1 MRGKNV
7 DWLEQPRIYEI
18 NTWLWLQAL
27 SNIYKHEITLNSIP
41 PEVFGQ
47 ELKFFDVIW
56 LMGVWERSPRSR
68 EIALNH
74 TGLQQEY
81 HKALSD
87 FKTEDVVGSPYSI
100 FDYHVD
106 PHLGGED
113 GLKNFR
119 KQLTERNMHLILDYV
134 PNHVAVDHSWIL
146 EKPDIFIKG
155 NINDY
160 RAHPIE
166 FFSTNDH
173 IYAHGKDP
181 NFFPPWTD
189 TVQIN
194 AFSSVARKKAINI
207 LLNIAEQCDGV
218 RCDMAMLMIN
228 HVFSRTWGE
237 RAGPRPEKGFW
248 REVIPEILKKFP
260 DFLFIAEVYWNMEW
274 ELQQQGFNFCYDK
287 RLYDRML
294 HERAETIYSHLC
306 AEWDYQRKLLR
317 FIENHDELRAI
328 TVFGEER
335 SRAAAIISLTL
346 PGAKLVHEGQM
357 KGYKVKIPVQLGRRP
372 VEDNNQDLLEFYQKL
387 LNVAS
392 AEELTKGKW
401 ALCKIEPINTENY
414 TYTNLISY
422 QWMSKEQHH
431 LIVVNYSPNPAQGH
445 VRIEELNY
453 DTYDWIFTDLL
464 TQKRFIYK
472 GKDLDTYGLYVDLS
486 AWGGHIF
493 YIKRI
498 D

>member
-1 MRGKNV
+1 MRRKNL
-7 DWLEQPRIYEI
+7 DWPEQPRIYEI
-18 NTWLWLQAL
+18 NTWPWLQAL
-27 SNIYKHEITLNSIP
+27 SNIYKHEITLNNIP
-41 PEVFGQ
+41 PEVFSQ
-47 ELKFFDVIW
+47 ELKFFDFIW
-56 LMGVWERSPRSR
+56 LMGVWERSPQSR

-113 GLKNFR
+113 SLKNFR
-119 KQLTERNMHLILDYV
+119 KQLTERNIQLLLDYV
-134 PNHVAVDHSWIL
+134 PNHVAIDHHWTL
-146 EKPDIFIKG
+146 EKSNIFIEGTIKDM
-155 NINDY
+155 NIYPN
-160 RAHPIE
+160 E
-166 FFSTNDH
+166 FFAVGNKVL
-173 IYAHGKDP
+173 AHGRDP
-181 NFFPPWTD
+181 YFTPWTD

-194 AFSSVARKKAINI
+194 AFSSEARKKAVNI
-207 LLNIAEQCDGV
+207 LINIAEQCDGV
-218 RCDMAMLMIN
+218 RCDMAMLMTN
-228 HVFSRTWGE
+228 DVFSRTWGE
-237 RAGPRPEKGFW
+237 RAGLQPEKDFW
-248 REVIPEILKKFP
+248 REVISEVLEKFP

-274 ELQQQGFNFCYDK
+274 ELQQQGFHFCYDK

-294 HERAETIYSHLC
+294 YNSAEAIRDHLH

-317 FIENHDELRAI
+317 FIENHDESRAI
-328 TVFGEER
+328 TAFGEER
-335 SRAAAIISLTL
+335 SQAAAIVSLPL

-372 VEDNNQDLLEFYQKL
+372 VEDDNQDLLNFYQKL
-387 LNVAS
+387 LSIVS
-392 AEELTKGKW
+392 AEGLTKGKW

-422 QWMSKEQHH
+422 QWRSREQHH

-453 DTYDWIFTDLL
+453 DTYNWSFTDLL

-472 GKDLDTYGLYVDLS
+472 GKDLDTNGLYIDLS
-486 AWGGHIF
+486 AWSGHIF
-493 YIKRI
+493 YIKQI

>member
-1 MRGKNV
+1 MNNKKI
-7 DWLEQPRIYEI
+7 DWPEHPKIYEI
-18 NTWLWLQAL
+18 NTWPWLQAL
-27 SNIYKHEITLNSIP
+27 SKINKHEITLNNIP
-41 PEVFGQ
+41 PEVFSQ

-56 LMGVWERSPRSR
+56 LMGAWERSPQSR

-74 TGLQQEY
+74 PGLQQEY

-87 FKTEDVVGSPYSI
+87 FKPDDVVGSPYSI
-100 FDYHVD
+100 FDYHVE
-106 PHLGGED
+106 PHLGGEN
-113 GLKNFR
+113 GLENFR
-119 KQLTERNMHLILDYV
+119 KQLTERNIHLLLDYV
-134 PNHVAVDHSWIL
+134 PNHVAIDHHWTL
-146 EKPDIFIKG
+146 EKSNIFIQGTFEDLKICP
-155 NINDY
+155 N
-160 RAHPIE
+160 E
-166 FFSTNDH
+166 FFVVGNKVFT
-173 IYAHGKDP
+173 HGRDP
-181 NFFPPWTD
+181 YFPPWTD

-194 AFSSVARKKAINI
+194 VFSSEARQKAINT
-207 LLNIAEQCDGV
+207 LLNITELCDGV
-218 RCDMAMLMIN
+218 RCDMAMLVTNKIFN
-228 HVFSRTWGE
+228 RTWGE
-237 RAGPRPEKGFW
+237 KAGSQPEKEFW
-248 REVIPEILKKFP
+248 KEVISVVREKFP

-274 ELQQQGFNFCYDK
+274 ELQQQGFDYCYDK
-287 RLYDRML
+287 KLYDRML
-294 HERAETIYSHLC
+294 YNSAEAIRDHLH

-317 FIENHDELRAI
+317 FIENHDESRAI
-328 TVFGEER
+328 TAFGEER

-357 KGYKVKIPVQLGRRP
+357 KGYKVKIPIQLGRRP
-372 VEDNNQDLLEFYQKL
+372 VEDKNQDLLDFYQKL

-401 ALCKIEPINTENY
+401 ALCKIEPINSENY

-422 QWMSKEQHH
+422 QWKFKELNQ

-472 GKDLDTYGLYVDLS
+472 GKDLDTYGLYIDLS
-486 AWGGHIF
+486 AWSGHIF